1 MFKGISFQKTVFR
14 RWEERKMGEKLTK
27 ETAQIMEERFGCDNL
42 LALATVEE
50 GKPHVRTVNGYYE
63 DGAFYIV
70 TYALSNKMRQI
81 GKEPAVALCGD
92 WFTAHGIGENLGY
105 VKAECN
111 EEIMSKVRV
120 AFAEWYGNGHTN
132 EDDPNTC
139 LLRIRLTDGVLFHHG
154 TRYDI
159 DFQE

>member
-1 MFKGISFQKTVFR
+1 MKQDL
-14 RWEERKMGEKLTK
+14 GEILTK

-50 GKPHVRTVNGYYE
+50 GKPCVRTVNGYYE

-70 TYALSNKMRQI
+70 TYALSNKIRQI
-81 GKEPAVALCGD
+81 EKEPAVALCGD
-92 WFTAHGIGENLGY
+92 WFTAHGIGENLGH

-111 EEIMSKVRV
+111 EEIMSRVRAV
-120 AFAEWYGNGHTN
+120 FAEWYDNGHTN

-139 LLRIRLTDGVLFHHG
+139 LLRIRLTEGVLFHHG

-159 DFQE
+159 DFLG